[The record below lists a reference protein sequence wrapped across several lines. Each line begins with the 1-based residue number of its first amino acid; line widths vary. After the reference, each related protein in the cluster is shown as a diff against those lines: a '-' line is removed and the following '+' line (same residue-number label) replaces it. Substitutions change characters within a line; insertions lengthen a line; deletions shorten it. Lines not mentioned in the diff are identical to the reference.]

1 MPYLDLYK
9 KVYKVLN
16 KDEKIFSFVILI
28 LTFISIVLETFGL
41 EKWKAT
47 RIMPNENYFDKY
59 SDTMKKLVLI
69 VLI

>member
-28 LTFISIVLETFGL
+28 LTFISIVLEAFGIATFFPL
-41 EKWKAT
+41 LNAVV
-47 RIMPNENYFDKY
+47 NENYFDK
-59 SDTMKKLVLI
+59 L
-69 VLI
+69 